1 MPLDEQTSSHLANLF
16 SALSD
21 PTRLRIIELL
31 LDCEQSVGAI
41 AEQLGTSESA
51 VSHQLRGLRLQRIVR
66 AMEQRGFE
74 VRSAS
79 TVSEGVDLIRQKPP
93 AFAIVDMRLEDGNGL
108 DVIAELSRA
117 RADSRAIVLTGDGN
131 SA

>member
-66 AMEQRGFE
+66 ARKQG
-74 VRSAS
+74 
-79 TVSEGVDLIRQKPP
+79 RQV
-93 AFAIVDMRLEDGNGL
+93 FYCL
-108 DVIAELSRA
+108 DDEHIAELFR
-117 RADSRAIVLTGDGN
+117 LGQKHMEHE
-131 SA
+131 